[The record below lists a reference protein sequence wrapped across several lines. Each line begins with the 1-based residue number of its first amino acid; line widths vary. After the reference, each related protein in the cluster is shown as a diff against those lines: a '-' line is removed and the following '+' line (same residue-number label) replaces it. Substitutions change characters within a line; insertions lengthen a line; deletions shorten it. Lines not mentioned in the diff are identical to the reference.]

1 MKTYR
6 IIATKQLREFAEFLV
21 SVSSRKELY
30 VQLDA
35 LQDAGYTEISFC
47 KTTL

>member
-6 IIATKQLREFAEFLV
+6 IICTKHLAQFAEFIV
-21 SVSSRKELY
+21 SCNRKELNE
-30 VQLDA
+30 QIDA

-47 KTTL
+47 VMEGM